1 MHSDSLRREIL
12 RGARDGVPIGLGY
25 FAVAFSLGITAK
37 IAGLNAFQGFL
48 ASFLNHASAGE
59 YALFTLIAAGAAYWE
74 VAAVICITNAR
85 YLLMSAAL
93 SQKFAPETPLI
104 HRFLMGFGITD
115 EIFGL
120 GIAYSGRLSPAY
132 MYSAFLVADLCWSV
146 GTATG
151 ITAGIILPANV
162 VSALSVAIYGMVLA
176 IIIPP
181 ARKNRVVAIFVLLS
195 FACSFAFSV
204 LPVVS
209 ELSGGMKTIILTVAL
224 SALAAALFPVEDAAA
239 EGGEAA

>member
-1 MHSDSLRREIL
+1 MRRDLL
-12 RGARDGVPIGLGY
+12 RGVRDGFPIGLGY

-37 IAGLNAFQGFL
+37 ASGLSPLQGFI

-59 YALFTLIAAGAAYWE
+59 YALYSLIAANAAYWE
-74 VAAVICITNAR
+74 VALVICIANAR

-93 SQKFAPETPLI
+93 SQRFSPETSLL
-104 HRFLMGFGITD
+104 HRVLVGFGITD

-120 GIAYSGRLSPAY
+120 GVARPGWVPPYY
-132 MYSAFLVADLCWSV
+132 MYSAFLVAELCWSS
-146 GTATG
+146 GTAIG
-151 ITAGIILPANV
+151 IVAGNILPANV
-162 VSALSVAIYGMVLA
+162 VSALSVAIYGMFLA

-181 ARKNRVVAIFVLLS
+181 ARQDRIVAVLVLIS

-209 ELSGGMKTIILTVAL
+209 ALSSGIKTIILTVAI
-224 SALAAALFPVEDAAA
+224 SALAAAFFPVKE
-239 EGGEAA
+239 EGGKPA